1 MIAQDNA
8 SKQEK
13 VEFTSE
19 LLHSMA
25 LELNA
30 ALVEEPDPAATK
42 EEKKERK
49 ARQKKVRELGGE
61 SREACRV

>member
-30 ALVEEPDPAATK
+30 ALVEEPDPATK